1 MLVIVIGS
9 LSERSELPDAEMLE
23 SDAES
28 SRSRSRQ
35 SGSYPIKI
43 VDCYMYM

>member
-28 SRSRSRQ
+28 SRSRQ

-43 VDCYMYM
+43 VDCRWRWSD